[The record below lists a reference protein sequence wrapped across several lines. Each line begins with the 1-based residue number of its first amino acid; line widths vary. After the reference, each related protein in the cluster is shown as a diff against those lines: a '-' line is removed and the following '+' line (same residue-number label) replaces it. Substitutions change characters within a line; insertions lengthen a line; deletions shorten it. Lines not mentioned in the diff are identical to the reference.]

1 MAKTKTEL
9 IKSASRTHSNHSK
22 TKSQAQIK
30 TETVASLWFNRK
42 TKTDKQ
48 MAKTKTEHI
57 KSASR
62 THSNHSKTK
71 SQAQTKIER
80 IS

>member
-1 MAKTKTEL
+1 
-9 IKSASRTHSNHSK
+9 
-22 TKSQAQIK
+22 
-30 TETVASLWFNRK
+30 
-42 TKTDKQ
+42 

-71 SQAQTKIER
+71 SQAQIKIER